1 MEVFEKYGKL
11 IIENGFVKEI
21 ESDYS
26 GNGYIFKDMENFYNK
41 KGICYVSE
49 YGLEEFEDAI
59 DEGKTLTEQDI
70 INLCFG
76 VDYRS
81 CLDIVDNHLRDYG
94 IRTENAILER
104 IAESILCSCD
114 WQYFDTELVDQY
126 IDDLEEWVKTL
137 EKEIDAK
144 TE

>member
-1 MEVFEKYGKL
+1 MEVFEKYGKI

-26 GNGYIFKDMENFYNK
+26 GNGYIFKDMENFHNK
-41 KGICYVSE
+41 KGICYISE

-59 DEGKTLTEQDI
+59 DEGERLTIQDI
-70 INLCFG
+70 IDCDFG

-81 CLDIVDNHLRDYG
+81 CIEKVDNHLRDYG
-94 IRTENAILER
+94 IRTENAVLER

-114 WQYFDTELVDQY
+114 WQYFDTELDQQN

-137 EKEIDAK
+137 EKEIDEK
-144 TE
+144 K